1 MIMKI
6 SGGQFLTVNFFLSV
20 TYFPVKVPYIL
31 QIEQAAGGGGGRNF
45 RFNKFCGVVRY
56 FGTEPHRRDVSML
69 EIRTLLKRKFKYY
82 FLFQYSINLSF

>member
-31 QIEQAAGGGGGRNF
+31 QIEQAAAGGGGREKF
-45 RFNKFCGVVRY
+45 SVQQIVWGCEVFWYRTPQTRFVNVGDPYTVKKK
-56 FGTEPHRRDVSML
+56 M
-69 EIRTLLKRKFKYY
+69 
-82 FLFQYSINLSF
+82 